1 MELLAGARNDRER
14 TQVEGALAESENL
27 TVRAPGDWQ
36 GAASIYR
43 ACRQRGVTPRNMLD
57 CLIAAVALRVDAE
70 VLAHDRDFELIASVT
85 PLRLAGAI

>member
-1 MELLAGARNDRER
+1 MELLAGATTERER
-14 TQVEGALAESENL
+14 ANVSGALGGCRFEPAQG
-27 TVRAPGDWQ
+27 PGDWT

-43 ACRQRGVTPRNMLD
+43 ACRQRGVTARNMLD

-85 PLRLAGAI
+85 PLRLAEAI